1 MGSSVSMESAPQWED
16 LQTTPAC
23 SIIVRPSSIH
33 CFTCCCCCPSTMRC
47 TGPLRSPRSNPVSS
61 EAWRTSDRNEVKMGL
76 GTARAPKGAD
86 AARTMEAGMR
96 IAGWDGMG
104 PRCAPTKNKTAL
116 LRLTSSHIQGYRV
129 VTCWVPFRVKTRYWN
144 RRPLNDVVTSYLLAT
159 AFAQFLL
166 RRAA

>member
-1 MGSSVSMESAPQWED
+1 MRSSGYKEFGEALWED

-33 CFTCCCCCPSTMRC
+33 CFTCCCCPSTMRC

-61 EAWRTSDRNEVKMGL
+61 EAWWTSDRNEVKMGL

-86 AARTMEAGMR
+86 AARTMEAEMR

-104 PRCAPTKNKTAL
+104 PRCAPTKNKT
-116 LRLTSSHIQGYRV
+116 RLTSSHIQRLQGRHV
-129 VTCWVPFRVKTRYWN
+129 LGAIPSKNSVLEP
-144 RRPLNDVVTSYLLAT
+144 PTS
-159 AFAQFLL
+159 Q
-166 RRAA
+166 